1 MTKES
6 ILKLVTSCRSEA
18 TEDDRVWFVAHPT
31 REWRIRSPHPEEI
44 RQLSS
49 DFAFPAAITNFARMA
64 AHIHELA
71 EDPSS
76 PAVSDMALCV
86 LQIEKGTRVRVPALR
101 DIRSGRF
108 ALVTENGETTTPK
121 AMIAYMRASLM
132 ISKPVA
138 HDFGDVCSSC
148 GHPDETGDIS
158 LFFADAEGEAKAN
171 CLPCSYF
178 RIKDGHKPTGTSIY
192 FSKADVCT
200 ANLTDAHNDVKRL
213 MDVVATGPFAFTSVL
228 IDVIDKRPDLI
239 RRVIEIEAR
248 R

>member
-1 MTKES
+1 M
-6 ILKLVTSCRSEA
+6 
-18 TEDDRVWFVAHPT
+18 WFVAHPT

-49 DFAFPAAITNFARMA
+49 DFAFPAAVTNFARMA

-71 EDPSS
+71 EDPLS
-76 PAVSDMALCV
+76 PAVSDLALCV

-101 DIRSGRF
+101 DIRTGRF
-108 ALVTENGETTTPK
+108 ALVTENGEPTTPD
-121 AMIAYMRASLM
+121 AMIAGLRASLM

-148 GHPDETGDIS
+148 GHADETGDIS
-158 LFFADAEGEAKAN
+158 LFFADAKGEAKAN

-178 RIKDGHKPTGTSIY
+178 RIKDGHKPTGSSIY
-192 FSKADVCT
+192 ISKADVCT

>member
-1 MTKES
+1 MTKERT
-6 ILKLVTSCRSEA
+6 LKLVTSPFSKA
-18 TEDDRVWFVAHPT
+18 SDDDRLWFVEHPT
-31 REWRIRSPHPEEI
+31 REWRIRSPYQDEVRH
-44 RQLSS
+44 LSS
-49 DFAFPAAITNFARMA
+49 NDIFPHTISNFARMA
-64 AHIHELA
+64 AHIDELA

-76 PAVSDMALCV
+76 PAVSDMAVCV

-101 DIRSGRF
+101 DIRSNRF
-108 ALVTENGETTTPK
+108 TLVTEDGEPTTPK

-148 GHPDETGDIS
+148 GNADETGDIS
-158 LFFADAEGEAKAN
+158 VMFPSEKGEAKAN

-178 RIKDGHKPTGTSIY
+178 HIKDGRTPAGFSIY
-192 FSKADVCT
+192 VSKADVGK
-200 ANLTDAHNDVKRL
+200 ADLKDASGDMKR
-213 MDVVATGPFAFTSVL
+213 MHDAFSQGPFAFTSVL

-239 RRVIEIEAR
+239 QRVIEIKER